1 MPKRN
6 LPLGL
11 RALAAAVFLL
21 RALSA
26 QPPAP
31 HSGQP
36 APSSADARAQM
47 EPAATRQRLAATAM
61 EESLAR
67 QRASVNQQLAQT
79 ATGNFFI
86 LPPPLPLGA
95 TVPAAALPGTFADCD
110 PLPSAQVDTLIDE
123 AAKRQHLEEDVLRGV
138 IRQESAFR
146 PCAVSS
152 KGAMGLMQLMPA
164 TASQLRVKHP
174 FDPAENVEAGA
185 KLLKDLLSRYN
196 GDLALALGAYNA
208 GAATV
213 DAAEAV
219 PPIPETQDYVRK
231 IMSSLPAKQP

>member
-1 MPKRN
+1 
-6 LPLGL
+6 
-11 RALAAAVFLL
+11 
-21 RALSA
+21 
-26 QPPAP
+26 
-31 HSGQP
+31 
-36 APSSADARAQM
+36 
-47 EPAATRQRLAATAM
+47 
-61 EESLAR
+61 
-67 QRASVNQQLAQT
+67 
-79 ATGNFFI
+79 
-86 LPPPLPLGA
+86 
-95 TVPAAALPGTFADCD
+95 
-110 PLPSAQVDTLIDE
+110 
-123 AAKRQHLEEDVLRGV
+123 
-138 IRQESAFR
+138 
-146 PCAVSS
+146 
-152 KGAMGLMQLMPA
+152 MPA